1 MTELFSC
8 ANAALRSLHSI
19 SLMRAA
25 LFSLVAAL
33 VFIGNIASVCG
44 EELPGKTLPTG
55 TSIPTIEATNT
66 QELRGRVGQT
76 IVVVGE
82 VSRVGKSGGGNR
94 FINFSDQSEL
104 TIFISSGDVSKFSPK
119 APEELYE
126 SGRTIAVTGKLE
138 RFRDKLQIQV
148 RSPGQIGLA
157 ESKPAIS
164 KADERLPESVKLTPI
179 GRDSWIS
186 PAGLKYTGYDPE
198 GRTRRDH
205 VLRHARDFPDRDG
218 PHGVFDGGDE
228 ITFGW
233 IDLAWMKVKEEKI
246 KPDIEGSRE
255 TYTVSMGQRV
265 GFLGG
270 STGARR
276 NHPALYKVFIVVR
289 KGTTEV
295 ITAFPR

>member
-1 MTELFSC
+1 MTELYSC
-8 ANAALRSLHSI
+8 AKAALRSLQRT
-19 SLMRAA
+19 SLMQAA
-25 LFSLVAAL
+25 IFSFVAAI
-33 VFIGNIASVCG
+33 VVTGNVASIYG
-44 EELPGKTLPTG
+44 EEAPGKSLPTG
-55 TSIPTIEATNT
+55 TAIPSIEASNT
-66 QELRGRVGQT
+66 LELRGRVGQT
-76 IVVVGE
+76 IVVVGD
-82 VSRVGKSGGGNR
+82 VARVGKSAGGNR
-94 FINFSDQSEL
+94 FINFAGQSEL
-104 TIFISSGDVSKFSPK
+104 TIFISSDDASKFSPK
-119 APEELYE
+119 SPEELYE

-148 RSPGQIGLA
+148 RTPGQIGLA
-157 ESKPAIS
+157 EKKPTIS
-164 KADERLPESVKLTPI
+164 KADERLPETVTLTPI

-186 PAGLKYTGYDPE
+186 PTGLKYSGHDPE

-218 PHGVFDGGDE
+218 PHGVFDGGDD

-233 IDLAWMKVKEEKI
+233 IDLAWMKVKEQKI

-255 TYTVSMGQRV
+255 TYTVPMGQRV

-270 STGARR
+270 NAGARR

-295 ITAFPR
+295 ITAFPK